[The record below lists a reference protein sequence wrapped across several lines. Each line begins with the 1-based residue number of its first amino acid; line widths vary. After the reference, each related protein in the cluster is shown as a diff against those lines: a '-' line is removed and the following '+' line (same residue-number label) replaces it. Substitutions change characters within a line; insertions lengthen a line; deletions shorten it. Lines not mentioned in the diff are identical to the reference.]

1 MATPKIIRTFGGVKC
16 NKLIRLVVLGILTS
30 VSSTVFSSDH
40 MDSLV
45 INRIFNY
52 QRDYTPNNVAGFT
65 TNVYTKFDYNVWR
78 RNAMLWLIP
87 SMYSVADG
95 NRSFIQETYSKL
107 KFEEIGKYESTR
119 QVFYSTIRHN
129 GHIMPTLEEFLTP
142 NLYDELIYKDH
153 LLSPFNRRNRL
164 FYSYAVVPSADNIVI
179 VTFKPRFIDNTQLVS
194 GVAIVDQNT
203 GRIMRTHLNGEFD
216 MIKFHTETNQGDEG
230 TRSLLPKNCKTEVE
244 FKFLGNRILA
254 TFDAVYDCPI
264 TLPDTLK
271 DLDSR
276 EMMDSLRPIPLT
288 EQDEYIYRLYDE
300 EHPQTPD
307 TLAVDTIPQKHK
319 KNFFNDVLR
328 HGIADRLVTSFRYED
343 KHTYFKIS
351 PILNPQY
358 LSFSKRRGTAYK
370 IKMGADYFFNDYRY
384 FEFRP
389 WFGYNFKFRKFYFTV
404 PLRFNYNPKRNGYV
418 EVQYGNGNRISHSS
432 IIEEIQEEHG
442 DTLNFENTQLDLFD
456 DNHLYLVNNV
466 QAYDW
471 LEIET
476 ALNIHKRKAYDP
488 EGMQYWGKPTSYRSF
503 APSLS
508 LKLTPWKEGPV
519 LTLDYERAIKGI
531 FNSDIGYERIEMDAS
546 YKYIPHPL
554 RKINIRAGSGFYTHK
569 KNDYFVDFTNFRDEN
584 LPGGWDDDWTGNFQ
598 LLESDWYNSSKYYAR
613 LNISYESPLMCVTW
627 FPLLGRYIEKE
638 RIYISA
644 LSIQHTR
651 PYFELGY
658 GFTNRFFSMGLFTS
672 FLRTHFQEFECKFTF
687 ELFRRW

>member
-1 MATPKIIRTFGGVKC
+1 MKC

-244 FKFLGNRILA
+244 FKFLGNRIMA

-488 EGMQYWGKPTSYRSF
+488 EGMRYWGKPTSYRSF

-546 YKYIPHPL
+546 YKYIPHPM